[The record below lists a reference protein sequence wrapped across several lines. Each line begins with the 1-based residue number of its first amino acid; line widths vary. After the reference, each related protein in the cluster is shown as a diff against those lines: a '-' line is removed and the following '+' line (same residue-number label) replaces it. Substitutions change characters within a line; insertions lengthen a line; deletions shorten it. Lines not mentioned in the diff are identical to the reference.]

1 MLNCLCYFTISSSRG
16 FPFLFVRV
24 FQSDQFSWLP
34 FLWLEFPA
42 FVAGLNAGWLKHHLW
57 KAGWCSSLWARRF
70 KMIQALGGHH
80 FSFVCFSIEPLRS
93 YRWWIVLNADSSGLR
108 HPQLMLALSLLQPE
122 KNDRF
127 WPHANRF
134 LLNARLYHWSL
145 SSATSG
151 LQLSPRS
158 SSGPIISFIV
168 VINPAIFTTVASI
181 TIVTYCNHCGV
192 ILCTSS
198 AIISRWES
206 PTEVTNYMVR
216 RS

>member
-1 MLNCLCYFTISSSRG
+1 ML
-16 FPFLFVRV
+16 V
-24 FQSDQFSWLP
+24 
-34 FLWLEFPA
+34 
-42 FVAGLNAGWLKHHLW
+42 GLNITCEKLVGVV
-57 KAGWCSSLWARRF
+57 
-70 KMIQALGGHH
+70 H
-80 FSFVCFSIEPLRS
+80 FEH
-93 YRWWIVLNADSSGLR
+93 ADSRWFKHFLVVIIFLLFAFPSNLSNLWGRTGGGLFWMPTPQDLQDVDSERLR
-108 HPQLMLALSLLQPE
+108 HPQLMLASSLLQPE
-122 KNDRF
+122 KNIKKNHRF

-145 SSATSG
+145 SSATAG

-158 SSGPIISFIV
+158 SSGPIIIFIV

-198 AIISRWES
+198 AIISRWQS